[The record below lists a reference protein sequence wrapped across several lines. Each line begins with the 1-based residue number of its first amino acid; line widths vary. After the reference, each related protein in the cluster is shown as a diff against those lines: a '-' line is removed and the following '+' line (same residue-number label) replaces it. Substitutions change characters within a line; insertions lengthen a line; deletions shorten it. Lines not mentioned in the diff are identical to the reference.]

1 MSKKTPQLPHV
12 ALAIAALGVE
22 LSADAPR
29 DFRVIPAGEF
39 RAWDG
44 RPAECAAWVCLEE
57 DGRRIIAELAARHS
71 PRVIDYEH
79 ATLHAKKNGG
89 KAPAAG
95 WFAAAEWRADGLW
108 LIGVD
113 WTALAAQEVADK
125 VYRFVSPVFSYNP
138 KTGRVGSLLHA
149 ALTNDPALDGLT
161 DLAALAASLLLTPPL
176 EEKPMDEL
184 LEQLRWLLN
193 LPLGA
198 TAEDVIA
205 QLQELMDQVKGDGTA
220 AASFDLSAHLAGQTA
235 QIATLSAQLETPDPA
250 KFVPVASLSAAQ
262 TEHATAISALQAE
275 HATAQGT
282 IAALTAQIDGDKLDK
297 VVTAALTAGK
307 LTPATEP
314 WARDLGKK
322 DLAALSAFV
331 AAAPVVVAPNETQ
344 TGGKKPVGQLDSTD
358 AQATANAAL
367 AYQVEQAGKGI
378 NISTV
383 QAVAHVSKKEG

>member
-1 MSKKTPQLPHV
+1 MSKKTSRAASA
-12 ALAIAALGVE
+12 ALAIAALGIE
-22 LSADAPR
+22 LSAAAPA

-39 RAWDG
+39 RSWDG
-44 RPAECAAWVCLEE
+44 RPAECAAWVCTEE
-57 DGRRIIAELAARHS
+57 DGRRIVAELAARQS

-79 ATLHAKKNGG
+79 ATLHAKQNGG

-95 WFAAAEWRADGLW
+95 WFQSAEWRADGVW

-113 WTALAAQEVADK
+113 WTALAAQEIADK
-125 VYRFVSPVFSYNP
+125 EYRFVSPVFSYDR

-161 DLAALAASLLLTPPL
+161 DLAALAASLLLDPTP

-193 LPLGA
+193 LPVGA
-198 TAEDVIA
+198 TAEDVTA
-205 QLQELMDQVKGDGTA
+205 QLKKLMDQLSGGATA
-220 AASFDLSAHLAGQTA
+220 AASFDLSAHLVDQAA
-235 QIATLSAQLETPDPA
+235 QIAALSAQVSAPDPA
-250 KFVPVASLSAAQ
+250 KFVPVAAL
-262 TEHATAISALQAE
+262 SALQAE
-275 HATAQGT
+275 HAELQGT
-282 IAALTAQIDGDKLDK
+282 VAALSAQIDGAKLDQ
-297 VVTAALTAGK
+297 VIADALAVGK
-307 LTPATEP
+307 LTPATEV

-322 DLAALSAFV
+322 DLAALTAFV
-331 AAAPVVVAPNETQ
+331 EAAPVVVALGETQ
-344 TGGKKPVGQLDSTD
+344 TGGKKPAGQVDGSDSN
-358 AQATANAAL
+358 ALAEAAL

>member
-1 MSKKTPQLPHV
+1 MSKKTPPPPCV

-44 RPAECAAWVCLEE
+44 RPAECSAWVCLEE
-57 DGRRIIAELAARHS
+57 DGRRIVAELAARQS

-113 WTALAAQEVADK
+113 WTALAAQELADK

-161 DLAALAASLLLTPPL
+161 DLAALAASLLLTPL

-193 LPLGA
+193 LPVGA
-198 TAEDVIA
+198 TAEDVTA
-205 QLQELMDQVKGDGTA
+205 QLQKLMDQLKSDGTA
-220 AASFDLSAHLAGQTA
+220 AASFDLSAHLVGQAA
-235 QIATLSAQLETPDPA
+235 QIATLSAQIATPDPA
-250 KFVPVASLSAAQ
+250 LFVPVAAL
-262 TEHATAISALQAE
+262 SALQVE

-297 VVTAALTAGK
+297 VVSAALAAGK
-307 LTPATEP
+307 LTPATAA
-314 WARDLGKK
+314 WARDLGKSN
-322 DLAALSAFV
+322 LAQLSAFV

-344 TGGKKPVGQLDSTD
+344 TGGNKPAGQLDIND

-367 AYQVEQAGKGI
+367 AYQIEQAGKGI